1 MAGAQYAPIRLFR
14 VQLDDELLVQLD
26 LHQVLALRQALD
38 ATLQTFPVHID
49 PIRRRRVRRGVA
61 GGQNGGI
68 GLAGFADRNHV
79 AHFNHRRRDIALAAV
94 DIDVA
99 VAHHLAGLGAAGAE
113 AHPEDD
119 AVQAALQ
126 VLHQVL
132 AGDALLQ
139 RCLLEG
145 DAELA
150 FQHAVHAAHLLFLA
164 KLQAVAHNLLGA
176 VLTMLPW
183 NEVALFDSALLAVAA
198 LALEVE
204 FHALSPALPA
214 NGANIS
220 CQVAFSLPI
229 TTQVRFTAMAGL
241 RPAYFHCCTEPIS
254 RQDAKPQRRT
264 RFFFLCV
271 LAPLR
276 EHPYTRRFLGGRH
289 PLCGIGV
296 TSLIERTSRPAV
308 LKART
313 ADSRPE
319 PGPETRTSTTRSP
332 LSLALLAAVMA
343 ACWAANGVP
352 LRDPRKPSE
361 PALDQEIV
369 LPS

>member
-1 MAGAQYAPIRLFR
+1 MHGAQYAPVRLLR
-14 VQLDDELLVQLD
+14 VQLDDKLLVQLD
-26 LHQVLALRQALD
+26 LYQVLALRQALD

-61 GGQNGGI
+61 DGQNVGI
-68 GLAGFADRNHV
+68 GLAALADRNYV
-79 AHFNHRRRDIALAAV
+79 ANLDHRRRDVALAAV

-113 AHPEDD
+113 AHAGDD

-132 AGDALLQ
+132 ARDPLLQ

-164 KLQAVAHNLLGA
+164 KLQAVAHNLLSA
-176 VLTMLPW
+176 VLAMLPR
-183 NEVALFDSALLAVAA
+183 NEVALFDGALLAVAA

-214 NGANIS
+214 NRAYIS
-220 CQVAFSLPI
+220 CQVAFSLPM

-241 RPAYFHCCTEPIS
+241 RPAYFLLTPPSRSGLGLMHRAPI
-254 RQDAKPQRRT
+254 RAAT
-264 RFFFLCV
+264 V
-271 LAPLR
+271 R
-276 EHPYTRRFLGGRH
+276 ERLLNASYTLRFLGGRH

-296 TSLIERTSRPAV
+296 TSLMARTSMPAV
-308 LKART
+308 LNART

-319 PGPETRTSTTRSP
+319 PGPETRTSTTRNP

-352 LRDPRKPSE
+352 LRDPRNPSE
-361 PALDQEIV
+361 PALDQDIV

>member
-61 GGQNGGI
+61 GDQNGGI
-68 GLAGFADRNHV
+68 GLAALADRNHV
-79 AHFNHRRRDIALAAV
+79 AHFDHRRRDVALAAV

-113 AHPEDD
+113 SHAEDD

-126 VLHQVL
+126 ILHQVL

-150 FQHAVHAAHLLFLA
+150 FQHAVHAAHFLFLA
-164 KLQAVAHNLLGA
+164 KLQAVAYNLLGA
-176 VLTMLPW
+176 VLTMLPR
-183 NEVALFDSALLAVAA
+183 NEVALFDGALLAVAA

-214 NGANIS
+214 NGAYIS
-220 CQVAFSLPI
+220 CQVAVSLPI
-229 TTQVRFTAMAGL
+229 NCSGAVYGHG
-241 RPAYFHCCTEPIS
+241 RPSS
-254 RQDAKPQRRT
+254 RLLTVDRRQKT
-264 RFFFLCV
+264 IVCPTLS
-271 LAPLR
+271 
-276 EHPYTRRFLGGRH
+276 YTLRFLGGRH

-296 TSLIERTSRPAV
+296 TSLMARTSMPAV
-308 LKART
+308 LNART

-319 PGPETRTSTTRSP
+319 PGPDTRTSTTRSP